1 MSESTG
7 ETQWIQTDR
16 KHIRNPTVTKSAN
29 ENEVKS
35 LLGNVDSY
43 VTEHSLVLDELI
55 DGGLIKARFSV
66 NELREKNGLQAL
78 SSDKLR
84 VVLLN
89 DDDYVTAYQMLG
101 GRYPDSTAVSSTDM
115 EPILVRNDDGPKY
128 LLVAGAYHEL
138 IHKHIDRKVRAY
150 ANDGDNTV
158 SEFRRGGLRVSKFSK
173 DEARNDYYG
182 DLVNELGNFGVQ
194 KKLISELLD
203 DPKFKDEA
211 ERRSQLLKKMGISKE
226 STTAEITFQ
235 GIGKVKF
242 KKANIHFDQEGKLEV
257 NAMPFL
263 AMQLVDDLTQR
274 CGNVDGIPF
283 EEALIRAKIDP
294 RFQNKLRQ
302 ALDEKFGGGFYSK
315 LKNTPY
321 DAYKV
326 LDLILEI
333 QKKN

>member
-1 MSESTG
+1 MPELTG
-7 ETQWIQTDR
+7 ETQWIQTDKR
-16 KHIRNPTVTKSAN
+16 HIQNPTVTKGAN

-35 LLGNVDSY
+35 LLSNVDY
-43 VTEHSLVLDELI
+43 DATEHSVALDEQM
-55 DGGLIKARFSV
+55 DSGLKMARSRV
-66 NELREKNGLQAL
+66 NELRERNGLQAL
-78 SSDKLR
+78 SPNSLR

-89 DDDYVTAYQMLG
+89 DSDYVTAYQMLG
-101 GRYPDSTAVSSTDM
+101 GKYSDSTAVSSTDM
-115 EPILVRNDDGPKY
+115 EPVLVRNVNDPKY

-138 IHKHIDRKVRAY
+138 VHKHVDGKVRAY
-150 ANDGDNTV
+150 ANDGNNVV

-173 DEARNDYYG
+173 DGTRNDYYG

-194 KKLISELLD
+194 KKLISELLA
-203 DPKFKDEA
+203 DPRFKDEA
-211 ERRSQLLKKMGISKE
+211 GRRLHLLEKMGISKE
-226 STTAEITFQ
+226 SRTAEISFQ

-242 KKANIHFDQEGKLEV
+242 NKANIHFDQQDNSQV

-274 CGNVDGIPF
+274 CGNVEGVPF
-283 EEALIRAKIDP
+283 EGALIKAKVDP

-302 ALDEKFGGGFYSK
+302 TLDDKSGIGFYSK

-321 DAYKV
+321 DSYEV

-333 QKKN
+333 QRK